1 MSAARKEPRYNYS
14 MPRIG
19 IPKELKDE
27 QIVEACFS
35 RVEQLCVNQSQEVND
50 IDFKCMLG
58 LFLEDLETEIQEMRN
73 EKTQSFTRR

>member
-1 MSAARKEPRYNYS
+1 MLTRKEPSYNYS

-19 IPKELKDE
+19 IPKELKYE
-27 QIVEACFS
+27 QIVEACFN

-50 IDFKCMLG
+50 TDFRCMLG
-58 LFLEDLETEIQEMRN
+58 LFLEDLETEIQETRN

>member
-1 MSAARKEPRYNYS
+1 

-19 IPKELKDE
+19 IPKELKYE
-27 QIVEACFS
+27 QIVEACFN

-58 LFLEDLETEIQEMRN
+58 LFLEDLETEIDN
-73 EKTQSFTRR
+73 LHTEKSVSYTRS